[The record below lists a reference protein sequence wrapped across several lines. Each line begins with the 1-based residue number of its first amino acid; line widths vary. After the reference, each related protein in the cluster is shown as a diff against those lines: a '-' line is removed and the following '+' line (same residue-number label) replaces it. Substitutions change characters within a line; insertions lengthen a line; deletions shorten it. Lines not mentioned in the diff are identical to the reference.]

1 MNNLSIRKRIYIVA
15 LVITLLA
22 AFALSPSFGVSA
34 TADNGD
40 VLASVV
46 SGGGSAE
53 SKLRALYSHSSFLG
67 LGLEQD
73 CNEADVNVYD
83 VLSQKPEAVKKLAE
97 HKGTEVSSSIDG
109 TLRDYGM
116 TISGMTQAQFDSIT
130 KKLGTNQ
137 FIICRNKVY
146 NTSHYAYT
154 EGETDPGNEDWFRAG
169 GELVKLTLVSPTE
182 TKEEVLFSTTDGAV
196 RDPDVSADGTKLLF
210 SYRSTGGN
218 SGDGSKDD
226 FHLYTIDLTVPVAS
240 AKNTLEKL
248 TTGSGVADIEPK
260 WLPNG
265 GIIFNSTRDVQ
276 AVDCWYTAVSN
287 LYICDND
294 GKNIKRVGY
303 DQVHTTY
310 PTVTSDGRVL
320 YTRWDYNDRNQMYIQ
335 ALFQMQQDGTNQ
347 TEVYGNNNN
356 FPQTLLHSRE
366 IPGSANKYISIA
378 TGHHVPQS
386 GRLVIVDTT
395 EGRNSKDSI
404 TYPTGE
410 WAPDDKPDSYDNG
423 PRYVNG
429 VQYRYPLAVSES
441 EFLVSRT
448 TGYVGNRETTPFSLT
463 YVDTTNPSDVK
474 YIAFAVSKNING
486 NTGAAQIV
494 PLVQRDLFNRPS
506 MVNYA
511 EDTATVYMG
520 NVYEGEALSGYLNKE
535 TLVAKNQTGVKY
547 YQRNRTQGNTLIN
560 AGGTKWYAPS
570 YGESG
575 WSTGAAPFGSD
586 NYGTQWTGN
595 NTYMFTR
602 TTITVPNDVY
612 LNRSNYDWNMYINYD
627 ENPVIYL
634 NGVKIYDLV
643 GSQDPAGNHGL
654 YGSTNVDITQAIID
668 NLQSGTNVIAAQAFN
683 NEGGLRLE
691 YEITYGKK
699 EPIAPGS
706 AKYLRIVELKFR
718 AGSGRGDDVALNS
731 MWGGSDQHNPVGTG
745 YAAWDTKHILGIV
758 PIEADGSALFKV
770 PADSSLYYQVLDAD
784 GDLIQTM
791 RSWTTLMPGETFSCV
806 GCHEDKNTVPP
817 ANAHTSIAARK
828 PVQDIQRDIW
838 MTPEDQFD
846 PYGGK
851 VKGFSYNEQVQPIL
865 DAKCISC
872 HDDVVEAKNKIG
884 APLTGGNAN
893 YNVRETIINKTS
905 QAYRKRTQTSSS
917 APAGWTTEGFNDAVS
932 GWTSYSG
939 EHGAYGDP
947 TTYMFVRGKF
957 NFSAENY
964 ANRNDLDLLLNIKY
978 DETPRVYINGTEVW
992 GFSSND
998 GTYYDA
1004 GYQSHLLSPIN
1015 PLHKADWRGA
1025 IKAGENTI
1033 AISVVNTTGGSCL
1046 GLELQTIDRLPAP
1059 TETAKPIALTGDKQ
1073 GDIIDDNRQMTKY
1086 DISYLVLTNST
1097 LQSPNQYVGDFEG
1110 EYTNWVDAM
1119 SQCEMLSPYERGSS
1133 KSKLF
1138 TNILKNSNH
1147 TGVNLTSEELQTLKA
1162 WVNVGVPYKGDYTE
1176 RKTWD
1181 GGQAGY
1187 INQKLNKR
1195 GFYDRADDA
1204 TKARLGGKAALEKIG
1219 YNTTDEISMS
1229 YNNVTVKGTGLVE
1242 LTTNAKMEE
1251 GKRVD
1256 LDLGKHNFVWIQLH
1270 PLLNPSLIYTATGKY
1285 TYTVPKPSDYRRA
1298 MAPQFFDN
1306 INVNMQAWLP
1316 SEEDLTERRNLAQNQ
1331 YALNMASSQSYPHV
1345 VGTNTYGGQ
1354 EFAARNAI
1362 DGFSN
1367 NRGHGEFPN
1376 QSWGTNARSGGDLVI
1391 YFGRKV
1397 SITDAQYY
1405 VRADFP
1411 HDTVFGTS
1419 TYRIYNGTT
1428 IVKQG
1433 TFTPTQTSDAQ
1444 TIDFGG
1450 SIQAERI
1457 VFSFTKGEGS
1467 DWAGL
1472 TEMQVFGAESEDV
1485 MKGDANLD
1493 KKVDI
1498 TDVLKALEFAADKAI
1513 YTNNNVKTADVN
1525 NNGKIDAADVL
1536 IILKYNLGIITT
1548 WPE

>member
-1 MNNLSIRKRIYIVA
+1 MNNLSIRKRIYVVA

-22 AFALSPSFGVSA
+22 AFTLAPSFGVSA
-34 TADNGD
+34 STNNGD

-53 SKLRALYSHSSFLG
+53 SKLKALYSHSSFLG

-73 CNEADVNVYD
+73 CNDADVSVYD
-83 VLSQKPEAVKKLAE
+83 VLAQKPEAVKKLVE

-154 EGETDPGNEDWFRAG
+154 EGETDPGNENWFKPG
-169 GELVKLTLVSPTE
+169 GELVKLTLLSPTE

-196 RDPDVSADGTKLLF
+196 RDPDVSADGTTLLF

-218 SGDGSKDD
+218 SGDGRNDD

-240 AKNTLEKL
+240 AKNTLKKL

-276 AVDCWYTAVSN
+276 VVDCWFTAVSN

-335 ALFQMQQDGTNQ
+335 AVFQMQQDGTNQ
-347 TEVYGNNNN
+347 TEVYGNNAN
-356 FPQTLLHSRE
+356 FPQTLLHTRE
-366 IPGSANKYISIA
+366 IPGSANKYISVA

-386 GRLVIVDTT
+386 GRLVVVDTT

-404 TYPTGE
+404 TYPTRE
-410 WAPDDKPDSYDNG
+410 WSEDDKPDSYDNG

-429 VQYRYPLAVSES
+429 VQYRYPLAVSET

-463 YVDTTNPSDVK
+463 YVDTTNPSSVK
-474 YIAFAVSKNING
+474 YIALAVSKNING

-511 EDTATVYMG
+511 VDTATVYMG
-520 NVYEGEALSGYLNKE
+520 NVYDGEALSGYLNRE
-535 TLVAKNQTGVKY
+535 TLVAKNQANVVYRK
-547 YQRNRTQGNTLIN
+547 RTRSEGNSLISGNT
-560 AGGTKWYAPS
+560 WYTNGYS
-570 YGESG
+570 TSG
-575 WSTGAAPFGSD
+575 WSTGTAPFGSD

-602 TTITVPNDVY
+602 TTINVSQAIYD
-612 LNRSNYDWNMYINYD
+612 NRGDYDWNMYINYD
-627 ENPVIYL
+627 ENPVLYL

-643 GSQDPAGNHGL
+643 GSLAPDGNHGL
-654 YGSTNVDITQAIID
+654 YGSTNVDITQKIID
-668 NLQSGTNVIAAQAFN
+668 NLQVGTNVIAAQAYN
-683 NEGGLRLE
+683 NEGGLRIE

-718 AGSGRGDDVALNS
+718 TGEVGDDVALSS
-731 MWGGSDQHNPVGTG
+731 MWGGSDQHNPIGTG
-745 YAAWDTKHILGIV
+745 YAAWDTKHVLGIV

-770 PADSSLYYQVLDAD
+770 PADSSLYYQVLDAN

-817 ANAHTSIAARK
+817 ASAHTSIAARK
-828 PVQDIQRDIW
+828 PIQEIQRDIW

-851 VKGFSYNEQVQPIL
+851 VKGFAYNEQVQPIL

-884 APLTGGNAN
+884 APLTGGNTS
-893 YNVRETIINKTS
+893 YNVRETIISKGAS
-905 QAYRKRTQTSSS
+905 YKKITSSS
-917 APAGWTTEGFNDAVS
+917 NNPPS
-932 GWTSYSG
+932 GWTGETFNDGSWAGYSG

-957 NFSAENY
+957 NFSQANY
-964 ANRNDLDLLLNIKY
+964 DNRNNIDLLLNIKY
-978 DETPRVYINGTEVW
+978 DETPRVYINGTLVW
-992 GFSSND
+992 GFNSNTGAYFD
-998 GTYYDA
+998 V
-1004 GYQSHLLSPIN
+1004 GYESHLLAPSD
-1015 PLHKADWRGA
+1015 PLHRSDWRNV
-1025 IKAGENTI
+1025 IHAGENTI
-1033 AISVVNTTGGSCL
+1033 AVYVVNTVGGSCL
-1046 GLELQTIDRLPAP
+1046 GMELQTVDKYVVP
-1059 TETAKPIALTGDKQ
+1059 TETAKPIALTS
-1073 GDIIDDNRQMTKY
+1073 DIIDSNRQLTKY

-1097 LQSPNQYVGDFEG
+1097 LQSPNQYVGKFDG

-1133 KSKLF
+1133 KSGLF
-1138 TNILKNSNH
+1138 TTILKDANH
-1147 TGVNLTSEELQTLKA
+1147 TGVTLTSEELQTLKT
-1162 WVNVGVPYKGDYTE
+1162 WVNVGVPYRGDYTE
-1176 RKTWD
+1176 RNTWN

-1187 INQKLNKR
+1187 VNQKLNKR

-1204 TKARLGGKAALEKIG
+1204 TKARLGGQAALEKIG

-1242 LTTNAKMEE
+1242 LTTNAKMEV

-1285 TYTVPKPSDYRRA
+1285 TYTVTSPNDYRRA

-1306 INVNMQAWLP
+1306 TNVNMQAWLP

-1331 YALNMASSQSYPHV
+1331 YALNVTSSQSYPHV
-1345 VGTNTYGGQ
+1345 VATNTYGGA

-1362 DGFSN
+1362 DGFAN
-1367 NRGHGEFPN
+1367 NVGHGEFPN
-1376 QSWGTNARSGGDLVI
+1376 QSWGTNARSGGDFI
-1391 YFGRKV
+1391 INFGRKV
-1397 SITDAQYY
+1397 NITDAQYY

-1419 TYRIYNGTT
+1419 TYKIYNGTT

-1472 TEMQVFGAESEDV
+1472 TEMQVFGCESEEAF
-1485 MKGDANLD
+1485 MKGDADINNQ
-1493 KKVDI
+1493 VNI
-1498 TDVLKALEFAADKAI
+1498 TDVLKTLEFAAGKAI
-1513 YTNNNVKTADVN
+1513 YTNNNVKRADVN
-1525 NNGKIDAADVL
+1525 NNGKIDAADAL

-1548 WPE
+1548 WPV